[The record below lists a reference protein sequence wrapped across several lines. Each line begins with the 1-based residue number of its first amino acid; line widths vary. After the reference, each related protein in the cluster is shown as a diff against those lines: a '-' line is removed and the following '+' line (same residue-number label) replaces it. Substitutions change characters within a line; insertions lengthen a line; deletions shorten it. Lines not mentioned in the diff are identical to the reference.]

1 MKGRPPVLSPAQQ
14 DEVRRRLA
22 AGGPG
27 NTLRALA
34 AEFRV
39 GKTTIERLAGQ
50 AGHVREVA
58 EQLAAA
64 QTALE
69 ALPLAQQ
76 HTAVSLAEKLRTIS
90 SDLAGAAVHGAATA
104 RRLHELASKEVAK
117 VTDPSDS
124 KSIEAL
130 RGVGVLSKLA
140 NESASVALNL
150 LSANRDRIPAERP
163 AVAQIDPSKMSSG
176 ALLELLEA
184 RVPPQT

>member
-1 MKGRPPVLSPAQQ
+1 MRRPVLSPAQRQ
-14 DEVRRRLA
+14 EIQRRLA
-22 AGGPG
+22 AGAKV
-27 NTLRALA
+27 RQLA
-34 AEFRV
+34 AEFGVSV
-39 GKTTIERLAGQ
+39 GTISKLNEHTE
-50 AGHVREVA
+50 HVQKVA

-76 HTAVSLAEKLRTIS
+76 HTALSLAEKLRAIS
-90 SDLAGAAVHGAATA
+90 DNLAAAAMHGAATA
-104 RRLHELASKEVAK
+104 HRLNALANSEVAK
-117 VTDPSDS
+117 IDDAEPLQSL
-124 KSIEAL
+124 EAL

-150 LSANRDRIPAERP
+150 LAANRDRIPAERP

-184 RVPPQT
+184 RVPPPA